1 MICLGCYISI
11 LANEIQFLWFSAQDT
26 ANPQSN
32 KWCQNQYKTPFLVDW
47 QLGSL

>member
-11 LANEIQFLWFSAQDT
+11 RANEIQFLWFAAQDT

-32 KWCQNQYKTPFLVDW
+32 IHCTNQYKPSSLADSWLRFL
-47 QLGSL
+47 